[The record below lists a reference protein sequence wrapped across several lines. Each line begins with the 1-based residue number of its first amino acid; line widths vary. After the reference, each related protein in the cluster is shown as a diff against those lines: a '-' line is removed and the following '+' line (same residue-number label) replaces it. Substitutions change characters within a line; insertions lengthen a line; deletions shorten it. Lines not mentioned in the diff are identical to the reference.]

1 MLEQNKITFVPPL
14 PMVEARPRLEPVD
27 KRKLSIG
34 SVSIFD
40 EDLELVAGQRL
51 LVTTQLAM
59 KVNISYNT
67 LSVS

>member
-1 MLEQNKITFVPPL
+1 MIRMESTKQKADARAEQDHL
-14 PMVEARPRLEPVD
+14 RAALAHGR
-27 KRKLSIG
+27 G
-34 SVSIFD
+34 QASIFD